1 MNNSVHCHLKGVYY
15 VKICEMKQGS
25 EIILDFTA
33 DRKLKV
39 ILGSIR
45 KGCENEHGKAMLYV
59 TLRKED
65 YDHLDLFSVA
75 VNVYAPNDGNAC
87 VFENVFVTKTDY
99 PCEILLTCETN
110 NVLVSRRKTQR
121 ISCSIGGLAFVD
133 KHMPFPVNTKD
144 ISSTG
149 VSLYVAKGSELL
161 PGSYFNL
168 NLIQAIPEE
177 VMSIVG
183 CISNKRAVVHRIQD
197 ADYGRV
203 LIGAEFIDGV

>member
-1 MNNSVHCHLKGVYY
+1 M
-15 VKICEMKQGS
+15 KICEMKQGS

-45 KGCENEHGKAMLYV
+45 KGCESEQGKSMLYV
-59 TLRKED
+59 TLQEGDFEQLD
-65 YDHLDLFSVA
+65 YFSVA
-75 VNVYAPNDGNAC
+75 GHVYVPNDGDAC
-87 VFENVFVTKTDY
+87 AFENVFVTKTDY
-99 PCEILLTCETN
+99 PCEVLLTCDTDN
-110 NVLVSRRKTQR
+110 ILVSRRKTQR

-161 PGSYFNL
+161 PGIHFSL
-168 NLIQAIPEE
+168 NLTQAIPEE
-177 VMSIVG
+177 ILGIAG
-183 CISNKRAVVHRIQD
+183 CISNRRAVVRRIQE

-203 LIGAEFIDGV
+203 LIGAEFID

>member
-1 MNNSVHCHLKGVYY
+1 M
-15 VKICEMKQGS
+15 KICEMKQGS

-45 KGCENEHGKAMLYV
+45 NGCKTEQGKSMLYV
-59 TLRKED
+59 TLKKED
-65 YDHLDLFSVA
+65 FKQLDYFSVA
-75 VNVYAPNDGNAC
+75 DHVYAPNDGDAC

-99 PCEILLTCETN
+99 PYEVLLTCDTDN
-110 NVLVSRRKTQR
+110 ILVSRRKTQR

-144 ISSTG
+144 ISPTG
-149 VSLYVAKGSELL
+149 VSLYVARGSELL
-161 PGSYFNL
+161 PGVNFSL

-183 CISNKRAVVHRIQD
+183 CVSNKKAVVRRIQD

-203 LIGAEFIDGV
+203 LIGAEFID

>member
-1 MNNSVHCHLKGVYY
+1 M
-15 VKICEMKQGS
+15 KICEMKQGS

-65 YDHLDLFSVA
+65 YDHLDFFSVA

-87 VFENVFVTKTDY
+87 VFENVSVTKTDY

-110 NVLVSRRKTQR
+110 NVLASRRKTQR

-161 PGSYFNL
+161 PGIHFSFNL
-168 NLIQAIPEE
+168 TQAIPEE
-177 VMSIVG
+177 ILGIAG
-183 CISNKRAVVHRIQD
+183 CINNRKAVVRRIQE

-203 LIGAEFIDGV
+203 LIGAEFIDRV

>member
-1 MNNSVHCHLKGVYY
+1 M
-15 VKICEMKQGS
+15 KICEMKPGS

-39 ILGSIR
+39 ILGVIQ
-45 KGCENEHGKAMLYV
+45 KGCKDECGKALLYV
-59 TLRKED
+59 TLQEND
-65 YDHLDLFSVA
+65 FSQLDFFSVA
-75 VNVYAPNDGNAC
+75 VNVYAHNDGNAC

-149 VSLYVAKGSELL
+149 VSLYVAEGSELL
-161 PGSYFNL
+161 PGIHFSL
-168 NLIQAIPEE
+168 NLTQAIQEE
-177 VMSIVG
+177 ILGIAG
-183 CISNKRAVVHRIQD
+183 CISNRRAVVRRIQE

-203 LIGAEFIDGV
+203 LIGAEFID

>member
-1 MNNSVHCHLKGVYY
+1 M
-15 VKICEMKQGS
+15 KICEMKQGS

-65 YDHLDLFSVA
+65 YDHLDFFSVA

-87 VFENVFVTKTDY
+87 VFENVSVTKTDY

-161 PGSYFNL
+161 PGIHFSFNL
-168 NLIQAIPEE
+168 TQAIPEE
-177 VMSIVG
+177 ILGIAG
-183 CISNKRAVVHRIQD
+183 CINNRKAVVRRIQE

-203 LIGAEFIDGV
+203 LIGAEFIDRV

>member
-1 MNNSVHCHLKGVYY
+1 

-65 YDHLDLFSVA
+65 YDHLDFFSVA

-87 VFENVFVTKTDY
+87 VFENVSVTKTDY

-110 NVLVSRRKTQR
+110 NVLASRRKTQR

-161 PGSYFNL
+161 PGIHFSFNL
-168 NLIQAIPEE
+168 TQAIPEE
-177 VMSIVG
+177 ILGIAG
-183 CISNKRAVVHRIQD
+183 CINNRKAVVRRIQE

-203 LIGAEFIDGV
+203 LIGAEFIDRV